1 MTNINLLTKLVNQL
15 EDGEFRDEIL
25 ECVSALEDEIIEKN
39 NEIDDLKKE
48 NDKLEDEIEET
59 PSLISVDLGLDTIH
73 YYLEKGNLN
82 IQQQINSSFNI
93 IQPNAILH

>member
-25 ECVSALEDEIIEKN
+25 ECVSALEDEMIEKD
-39 NEIDDLKKE
+39 NEIEDLIKE
-48 NDKLEDEIEET
+48 NDEIEET
-59 PSLISVDLGLDTIH
+59 PSLTSVDLGLNTIH

>member
-25 ECVSALEDEIIEKN
+25 ECVSALEYEIIEKD

-48 NDKLEDEIEET
+48 NDQLQDEIEEI
-59 PSLISVDLGLDTIH
+59 PSLASVDLGLDTIH

-93 IQPNAILH
+93 IQPNAILL